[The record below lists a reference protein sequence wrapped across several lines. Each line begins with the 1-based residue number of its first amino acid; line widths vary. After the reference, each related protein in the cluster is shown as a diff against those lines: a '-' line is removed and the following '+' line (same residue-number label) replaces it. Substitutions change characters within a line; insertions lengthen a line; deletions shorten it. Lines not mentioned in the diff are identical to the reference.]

1 MGGAEDKFEFPNN
14 VTQISMDKE
23 HASKKIIPSKISL
36 AGFSSVPYFDANN
49 LMASTIPT
57 SSEIFEYYNKEAAT
71 VGDIDSTEQIS
82 PTQNSPYY
90 LKFNS
95 PDSAD
100 SVEVN
105 YPPSVPQLFSVDERK
120 QSAPV
125 KADFQSNSE
134 PKKKLD
140 SFQELKAKIL
150 SRNRSP
156 SPPQLLGFDESPC
169 LIRDFRSCSS
179 DYGSTAA
186 FRHLLGSAR
195 LQAGKTH
202 QVNC

>member
-14 VTQISMDKE
+14 VSQISMDKQ
-23 HASKKIIPSKISL
+23 HASKKIIHSKISL
-36 AGFSSVPYFDANN
+36 AGFSSVPYLDANN

-57 SSEIFEYYNKEAAT
+57 SSEIFEYYNKQAAT
-71 VGDIDSTEQIS
+71 GDIDPTEQVS
-82 PTQNSPYY
+82 PTLSSPCY

-95 PDSAD
+95 SDSAD
-100 SVEVN
+100 SVVVN
-105 YPPSVPQLFSVDERK
+105 YHPSVPQLFTVDEK
-120 QSAPV
+120 KPSTLLKP
-125 KADFQSNSE
+125 DFQSNSE

-150 SRNRSP
+150 SRNKSP
-156 SPPQLLGFDESPC
+156 SPPESLGFEESAC
-169 LIRDFRSCSS
+169 LIRDFRSCSN

-195 LQAGKTH
+195 LQGGRNH
-202 QVNC
+202 QVN